1 MLLIS
6 ASAQRLCGVF
16 CYAFAAYFAAPLRHL
31 CCTLVRLWRAKLTAT
46 KGESGEVPRPQRA
59 KISRSLLR
67 FWAAPLRRLRYALR
81 RFCCAFAAPLLRL
94 CCAFAAPLLRLC
106 CAFAAPLL
114 RLCCAFAAPLAAPLA
129 TPLRRLYG
137 VFATHSTA
145 PLRRFL
151 LRLCGAFAAPLA
163 ASLLRLGGVVAA
175 SSLRFCEAFG
185 AFFAR
190 QVDDEINLW

>member
-1 MLLIS
+1 
-6 ASAQRLCGVF
+6 
-16 CYAFAAYFAAPLRHL
+16 
-31 CCTLVRLWRAKLTAT
+31 
-46 KGESGEVPRPQRA
+46 
-59 KISRSLLR
+59 
-67 FWAAPLRRLRYALR
+67 LRRLLLR
-81 RFCCAFAAPLLRL
+81 VCGLFCGAFAAPLLYLGASLARQVDGDKGGVRGGAPTPEGKNFSFFAPL
-94 CCAFAAPLLRLC
+94 LGSAFAASSLRFAALLLRIC
-106 CAFAAPLL
+106 CTFAAPLL

>member
-1 MLLIS
+1 MQLEMLLIS

-81 RFCCAFAAPLLRL
+81 RFCCAFAAPLLH
-94 CCAFAAPLLRLC
+94 
-106 CAFAAPLL
+106 
-114 RLCCAFAAPLAAPLA
+114 LCCAFAAPLAAPLA

-151 LRLCGAFAAPLA
+151 LRLCGAFAALLRRLWQRLCYALA
-163 ASLLRLGGVVAA
+163 ASLQRLRYA
-175 SSLRFCEAFG
+175 
-185 AFFAR
+185 FAR
-190 QVDDEINLW
+190 PLVRFLRAKLTTKLTYGKREGHFSLIIK